1 LKAAFGPS
9 DARVVPQPA
18 PAADA
23 HAPAELQVDAII
35 PVTPGKIYSTSSV
48 DWKGNSAIA
57 TGDLAHLLHLPLG
70 QPADAVRLLR
80 DIENLSKLYRSR
92 GYMMVQIKPDAQLD
106 DEKSTVHY
114 DLNIVEGDL
123 YKMGELEILGLDTQA
138 KARMQAAWSLRQG
151 QPYNADY
158 PQKFLDDTRQLLPR
172 GLQWNVSIHE
182 SPDAKDKTVDLEIHF
197 KQQ

>member
-1 LKAAFGPS
+1 
-9 DARVVPQPA
+9 
-18 PAADA
+18 
-23 HAPAELQVDAII
+23 
-35 PVTPGKIYSTSSV
+35 
-48 DWKGNSAIA
+48 
-57 TGDLAHLLHLPLG
+57 
-70 QPADAVRLLR
+70 
-80 DIENLSKLYRSR
+80 
-92 GYMMVQIKPDAQLD
+92 MMVQLKPDAQLD

-172 GLQWNVSIHE
+172 GLQCKVTIHE
-182 SPDAKDKTVDLEIHF
+182 SPDRKDKTVELESHF
-197 KQQ
+197 QQ